1 MKTLLC
7 LLALMLVGAAA
18 PKQQDPDPLRFTYVD
33 VYVDSGR
40 AALAAWQARLVDP
53 SGRALIVG
61 VEGGEDAAFAE
72 PPYHDPAALQG
83 GEIVLAAFHTG
94 HAGPAGRTRVARL
107 HLAVRGDAPV
117 DFTTTLE
124 VAASDAGRL
133 PEATLT
139 LAR

>member
-7 LLALMLVGAAA
+7 LLALVLVGAAA

-33 VYVDSGR
+33 VYVD
-40 AALAAWQARLVDP
+40 